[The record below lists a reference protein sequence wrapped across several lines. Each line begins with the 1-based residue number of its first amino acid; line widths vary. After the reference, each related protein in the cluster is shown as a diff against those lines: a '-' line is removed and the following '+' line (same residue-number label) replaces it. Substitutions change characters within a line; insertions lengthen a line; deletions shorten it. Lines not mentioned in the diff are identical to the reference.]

1 MKLSTLFKIKV
12 PKKLFH
18 KLDEKEVDILNKK
31 FWAITEIIGIL
42 SITYFIMVALAILL
56 IVTDSVLI
64 MVLLAIAL
72 LAVIINH
79 ARKEKKMEEAET
91 LIIGLA
97 LEKGM
102 VKELVKEIKDNE
114 KNNLR

>member
-18 KLDEKEVDILNKK
+18 KLDEKEVDMLNKK
-31 FWAITEIIGIL
+31 FWCITEIIGIL
-42 SITYFIMVALAILL
+42 AITYFIMVALAILL

-91 LIIGLA
+91 LIVGLA

>member
-42 SITYFIMVALAILL
+42 AITYFVMVALAILL

-91 LIIGLA
+91 LIVGLA

>member
-18 KLDEKEVDILNKK
+18 KLDEKEVDMLNKK

-42 SITYFIMVALAILL
+42 AITYFVMVVLAILL
-56 IVTDSVLI
+56 IVTDSVLV
-64 MVLLAIAL
+64 MVLLAAAL
-72 LAVIINH
+72 LAAIINH

-91 LIIGLA
+91 LIVGLA
-97 LEKGM
+97 LKKGM

>member
-42 SITYFIMVALAILL
+42 AITYFIMVALAILL

-79 ARKEKKMEEAET
+79 ARKENKMEEAET
-91 LIIGLA
+91 LIVGLA

>member
-18 KLDEKEVDILNKK
+18 KLDEKEVDMLNKK
-31 FWAITEIIGIL
+31 FWSITEIIGIL
-42 SITYFIMVALAILL
+42 TITYFVTLSLGILL
-56 IVTDSVLI
+56 MFTESILV
-64 MVLLAIAL
+64 MVLLAVAL
-72 LAVIINH
+72 LAVVINH
-79 ARKEKKMEEAET
+79 ARKEKKMQEAET
-91 LIIGLA
+91 LIVGLA